1 MAFKLN
7 SGNNPTF
14 KMMGADSPKKKM
26 ETPMDMGH
34 SPKKFNDKLE
44 KAVDDG
50 KIKGEFANAINNASD
65 SPKEMK
71 SPMDFGVGMM
81 TARKIYGGDGGIE
94 TLKNIK
100 AARNKGRSGLR
111 KMEDDSPKQMKSPM
125 DVAGMHTGMRRGP
138 GIGMHQRG
146 LFRKMEDDSA
156 MEMESAMK
164 LKSAMDMAKD
174 GPMNMAKD
182 GAMNLMEESPKKL
195 TQDAA
200 MKMAAA
206 MKKFYNQD

>member
-1 MAFKLN
+1 MAFKLK
-7 SGNNPTF
+7 SGNNPAF
-14 KMMGADSPKKKM
+14 NMMGAD
-26 ETPMDMGH
+26 

-71 SPMDFGVGMM
+71 SPMDMAGMM
-81 TARKIYGGDGGIE
+81 TAQKIYGGDGGIE

-174 GPMNMAKD
+174 GPMNM
-182 GAMNLMEESPKKL
+182 GESPKKL